1 MQYRIC
7 VSAAAAVDKEQSLA
21 VVRNHGWGRLTQ
33 RLETDRWSGATS
45 KKGTNIT
52 SLKGYF
58 FHHHYLSIIIDQK
71 TSEFFFS
78 G

>member
-45 KKGTNIT
+45 KRHQHHIIKG
-52 SLKGYF
+52 LF
-58 FHHHYLSIIIDQK
+58 FSIIIIYL
-71 TSEFFFS
+71 
-78 G
+78 